1 MYQLNCLPTDSIGIR
16 PTYEVGLLAHDSAE
30 DLYWTNGRSLFLFP
44 LTIGK
49 CLTGFRFPKRSAGG
63 TKVLSIHISTQPTH
77 NHPSHPSTQNSN
89 PFQNNTSGGSRNK
102 KSPAIAED
110 FYYYIL
116 LFIFQLTQEFP
127 HIFKHNNLY
136 Y

>member
-1 MYQLNCLPTDSIGIR
+1 MYQLNCLPTDSIRIR

-63 TKVLSIHISTQPTH
+63 TKVLSIHIPAQSILIFIST
-77 NHPSHPSTQNSN
+77 PSHPSTQNSN
-89 PFQNNTSGGSRNK
+89 LFPNSIHRGAKQKILNITV
-102 KSPAIAED
+102 ED
-110 FYYYIL
+110 YNYNILNMQVVFHRFYTNY
-116 LFIFQLTQEFP
+116 
-127 HIFKHNNLY
+127 
-136 Y
+136 

>member
-63 TKVLSIHISTQPTH
+63 TKVLSIHIPAQSILIFISI
-77 NHPSHPSTQNSN
+77 PSHPSTQNSN
-89 PFQNNTSGGSRNK
+89 LFLNSTHRGAKIKFATLN
-102 KSPAIAED
+102 I
-110 FYYYIL
+110 FYYICIL
-116 LFIFQLTQEFP
+116 IIKLFKYDLLRL
-127 HIFKHNNLY
+127 H
-136 Y
+136 